1 MPGLPGHLASYD
13 SEVPETSSADA
24 AIGRYLRQPDR
35 ESARSLSATGEAGV
49 RRLLSLWFGDAHE
62 PFDNPIPDASG
73 REAADRWSS
82 ALSVV
87 AVAAPSAF
95 INGLTGKDLSLP
107 LLAILGDVDDPRATT
122 ILCAHVEDEN
132 WLSRYNAVAAL
143 RRRNDTASRP
153 CIERALGDLNLVVRA
168 EAIKAISRRDANRA
182 LSLYQQLLDAEGL
195 TPLLR
200 SEAHAAIGDLRAG
213 LPVREPWDR

>member
-1 MPGLPGHLASYD
+1 M
-13 SEVPETSSADA
+13 PETSSVDA
-24 AIGRYLRQPDR
+24 AIGRYLRQPDS

-62 PFDNPIPDASG
+62 PFDNPIPDVSG

-95 INGLTGKDLSLP
+95 IDGITRKELSLP

-122 ILCAHVEDEN
+122 ILCGHVEDEN

-143 RRRNDTASRP
+143 RRRNDTLSRP

-168 EAIKAISRRDANRA
+168 EAIKAISHRDANRA
-182 LSLYQQLLDAEGL
+182 LSLYQQLLDTEGL

-200 SEAHAAIGDLRAG
+200 AEAHAAIGDLRAG

>member
-1 MPGLPGHLASYD
+1 MVIFDCLRARGHITAVHARHRPPFRPMGRRAYRRIASGIDVTVGDMSVGASRPPGWVAGQ
-13 SEVPETSSADA
+13 ADT
-24 AIGRYLRQPDR
+24 ISTGRCLTGRLRRRRRRRHRWRAGP
-35 ESARSLSATGEAGV
+35 ARSGHGHT
-49 RRLLSLWFGDAHE
+49 
-62 PFDNPIPDASG
+62 AS
-73 REAADRWSS
+73 WC
-82 ALSVV
+82 
-87 AVAAPSAF
+87 
-95 INGLTGKDLSLP
+95 
-107 LLAILGDVDDPRATT
+107 VDQR
-122 ILCAHVEDEN
+122 EDEN

-168 EAIKAISRRDANRA
+168 EAIKAISRWDANRA

-200 SEAHAAIGDLRAG
+200 SEAHAALGDLRAG

>member
-1 MPGLPGHLASYD
+1 M
-13 SEVPETSSADA
+13 PETSSVDQ
-24 AIGRYLRQPDR
+24 AIGRYLRQPDS

-49 RRLLSLWFGDAHE
+49 RRLLSLWFGDARE
-62 PFDNPIPDASG
+62 PFDSPIPDVAG
-73 REAADRWSS
+73 REAADRWSA

-95 INGLTGKDLSLP
+95 IEGITGKDLSLP
-107 LLAILGDVDDPRATT
+107 MLAILGDVDDPRATT
-122 ILCAHVEDEN
+122 ILCAHVDDEK

-143 RRRNDTASRP
+143 RRRNDTASWP
-153 CIERALGDLNLVVRA
+153 CIERALSDPSLVIRA
-168 EAIKAISRRDANRA
+168 EAIKAISRRDPDRA
-182 LSLYQQLLDAEGL
+182 VSLYEELLDAEGL

-200 SEAHAAIGDLRAG
+200 TEAHAAIGDLRAG

>member
-1 MPGLPGHLASYD
+1 M
-13 SEVPETSSADA
+13 PETSSVDA
-24 AIGRYLRQPDR
+24 AIGRYLRQLDS
-35 ESARSLSATGEAGV
+35 ESARSLAATGEAGV
-49 RRLLSLWFGDAHE
+49 RRLLSVWFGDAHE
-62 PFDNPIPDASG
+62 PIGNPIPDVSG
-73 REAADRWSS
+73 REAADRWSA

-95 INGLTGKDLSLP
+95 IDGITGKDLSLP
-107 LLAILGDVDDPRATT
+107 LLAILAEVDDPRATT
-122 ILCAHVEDEN
+122 ILCEHVQDEE

-143 RRRNDTASRP
+143 RRRNDPASRP

-168 EAIKAISRRDANRA
+168 EAIKAISRWDPNRA
-182 LSLYQQLLDAEGL
+182 VSLYERLLAAEGL

-200 SEAHAAIGDLRAG
+200 TQARAAISDLRAG

>member
-1 MPGLPGHLASYD
+1 MALLHVS
-13 SEVPETSSADA
+13 
-24 AIGRYLRQPDR
+24 GRYP
-35 ESARSLSATGEAGV
+35 
-49 RRLLSLWFGDAHE
+49 
-62 PFDNPIPDASG
+62 
-73 REAADRWSS
+73 
-82 ALSVV
+82 
-87 AVAAPSAF
+87 F
-95 INGLTGKDLSLP
+95 INGITGKDLSLP

-122 ILCAHVEDEN
+122 ILCGHVEDEN
-132 WLSRYNAVAAL
+132 WLSRYNAIAAL

-168 EAIKAISRRDANRA
+168 EAIKAISRWDANRA